1 MIRKRVRLRLNGARM
16 FPIAICL
23 LLGLSPLR
31 SESKNNYIRESGS
44 LLSREIIMPEILPA
58 KGKTVEQ
65 NQPPEGAQNQAL
77 DAANQNVSAIMYAH
91 LAEASD
97 LYIKANPAPKPRH
110 SYLENAVDGALSIA
124 VKDEAQRKEYD
135 HLGTEFLKTAA
146 LFSRGKIGVA
156 TTLVTYGLDKASPD
170 DTPMQ
175 RAADFT
181 LGAVKGQSIKMLFG
195 AVSRNYSFAPTK
207 GVFMGIAARD
217 ADIVFDRQ
225 TFTDPLK
232 QAERLKAETIN
243 PQAWLF
249 DAAVFGAAE
258 GAFYGVNK
266 AMGGRLVQNPLASG
280 MVMGGSFG
288 MVNGGSGEIMRQ
300 QAEGKPID
308 WTKVVE
314 KGVIDGGVGVLGA
327 GAGLKFSSTQAH
339 ANVER
344 VLAKPAEKVSNAL
357 ERWHIGRT
365 TQAREFVVVDG
376 KEALDKFTARH
387 EGEATLNVRE
397 VKRVLGVEKFGDIK
411 SLFVQRFGEGQPGI
425 RPAANAADILATC
438 FPEKLTAAERAKH
451 VFPTAKGTIWLE
463 TSEAGRIKLATGKTP
478 WEHRNYN
485 PIGKIVRL
493 DGHMITMNVMGPLEI
508 GSVHDPENPKYKD
521 AWNNYDGELARAKKL
536 SADAVSTDVWWGA
549 VEPKPGQFQ
558 FKYYDILSSKIAS
571 QGLKWVPILSLH
583 ECGGNVGDTANV
595 PIPMWIWSKLQSSIG
610 SSNPDVGKFKSE
622 QGNVSS
628 EYVDFW
634 ATKHALPFY
643 RNVFTE
649 FQNHFA
655 GKAPIIAEINVSLGP
670 AGELRYPSYNYHD
683 QGSGWPTRGSLQ
695 AYSDL
700 ARGSLKTFA
709 IEKYGSEEAAKQ
721 AWGEKYGTAIEPP
734 KNAEDFYASGDYRN
748 TQYGKDFFDWYS
760 KSLQQHG
767 NQVLSSALDV
777 FGSKGSAFAGI
788 DLGAKIPGVHWR
800 MGYWENGNIVFTG
813 RQAELSAGLISTGKE
828 DWNEAGGYG
837 YRPLLSVF
845 KDLQTKS
852 PFSRVV
858 PHFTALELPDG
869 QDGAIA
875 QSLPNSLAKWVGKEA
890 NNQGLIIKGENA
902 LAGTLYDKA
911 AWERMARLLKGWGDN
926 PNDGFYNGLT
936 FLRMS
941 DVLASEVAQQQ
952 FAEILARVR
961 PATSEPAKQAQ

>member
-1 MIRKRVRLRLNGARM
+1 
-16 FPIAICL
+16 
-23 LLGLSPLR
+23 
-31 SESKNNYIRESGS
+31 
-44 LLSREIIMPEILPA
+44 MPENMPEQ
-58 KGKTVEQ
+58 GKPSEQ
-65 NQPPEGAQNQAL
+65 HQSPDGERNTS
-77 DAANQNVSAIMYAH
+77 VSAIMHSH

-97 LYIKANPAPKPRH
+97 LYFKANPPPKPKH
-110 SYLENAVDGALSIA
+110 TYLENAVDSTLSLV
-124 VKDEAQRKEYD
+124 VKDEAKRKDLD
-135 HLGTEFLKTAA
+135 HLGTEFIKTAA
-146 LFSRGKIGVA
+146 LFSGGKIGIA
-156 TTLVTYGLDKASPD
+156 TTMVAYGLDKASPED
-170 DTPMQ
+170 KPME
-175 RAADFT
+175 RVTDFT
-181 LGAVKGQSIKMLFG
+181 LGAVKGQTIKLLFG

-207 GVFMGIAARD
+207 GIFMGIAARD

-232 QAERLKAETIN
+232 TAARLKAETIN

-249 DAAVFGAAE
+249 DAAVFGVAE
-258 GAFYGVNK
+258 GAFQGVNK
-266 AMGGRLVQNPLASG
+266 VMGGNLVKNQLASG

-308 WTKVVE
+308 WSKVAE
-314 KGVIDGGVGVLGA
+314 RGFIDGTVGALGA
-327 GAGLKFSSTQAH
+327 GAGIKASSPQAH
-339 ANVER
+339 ARLENAIKKPGEQLSNVMD
-344 VLAKPAEKVSNAL
+344 
-357 ERWHIGRT
+357 RWHISRT
-365 TQAREFVVVDG
+365 TQAREFVVVGG
-376 KEALDKFTARH
+376 KEALDKFTAKH
-387 EGEATLNVRE
+387 EGDATLNVRE
-397 VKRVLGVEKFGDIK
+397 IKRVLGVEKLGDVK
-411 SLFVQRFGEGQPGI
+411 SLFVQRLGDGQPGI
-425 RPAANAADILATC
+425 RPGANSADLIATC
-438 FPEKLTAAERAKH
+438 FPERLDAAVRAKH
-451 VFPTAKGTIWLE
+451 VFPEARGPIWLE
-463 TSEAGRIKLATGKTP
+463 SSETGRVKLATGKTP

-508 GSVHDPENPKYKD
+508 GSVHDPENPKYQE
-521 AWNNYDGELARAKKL
+521 AWKQYDSELARAKKL

-549 VEPKPGQFQ
+549 VEPKPGEFK
-558 FKYYDILSSKIAS
+558 FKYYDILSSKIANRGM
-571 QGLKWVPILSLH
+571 QWVPIISLH

-595 PIPMWIWSKLQSSIG
+595 PIPMWIWSKIQSAAG

-622 QGNVSS
+622 QGKVSS

-634 ATKHALPFY
+634 ATRHALPFY
-643 RNVFTE
+643 RNVFHE

-683 QGSGWPTRGSLQ
+683 NGSGWPTRGALQ

-700 ARGSLKTFA
+700 ARQSFKSFA
-709 IEKYGSEEAAKQ
+709 VERYGSEEAAKK
-721 AWGEKYGTAIEPP
+721 AWGDKYGAEIEPP
-734 KNAEDFYASGDYRN
+734 KNAQDFYASGDYRN

-767 NQVLSSALDV
+767 DQVLSTALDV

-800 MGYWENGNIVFTG
+800 MGYWENGKVVLTG
-813 RQAELSAGLISTGKE
+813 REAELSAGLISTGKD

-837 YRPLLSVF
+837 YRPLLEVF
-845 KDLQTKS
+845 KNLQTRS
-852 PFSRVV
+852 PFSRVI

-869 QDGAIA
+869 QDGAFA

-902 LAGTLYDKA
+902 LAGTLYDRS
-911 AWERMARLLKGWGDN
+911 AWERMASLLKGWGDN
-926 PNDGFYNGLT
+926 PNDGYYHGLT

-952 FAEILARVR
+952 FAAILAKVR
-961 PATSEPAKQAQ
+961 PLPQQDTKQAQ